1 MALFFCDNCGAEV
14 QRDSKRCPGC
24 GRYFAFVRCPQC
36 GFTGEEFLFK
46 EGCPQC
52 GYCALPAENGDA
64 PERPME
70 GKRKGFARAGK
81 LPLWVY
87 VLTAAALLA
96 VAVIL
101 VMTLR

>member
-1 MALFFCDNCGAEV
+1 MALFFCDNCGTEV
-14 QRDSKRCPGC
+14 RRDSKRCPGC
-24 GRYFAFVRCPQC
+24 GRYFAFVLCPQC

-46 EGCPQC
+46 DGCPEC
-52 GYCALPAENGDA
+52 GYCAPPAGNTPDR
-64 PERPME
+64 PLER
-70 GKRKGFARAGK
+70 RQGFAKVRAGK

-101 VMTLR
+101 VMTVR